1 MRSKPLLVGITGGIG
16 AGKSIVCEVFN
27 VLKVPVYEADMRA
40 KALMEESHEVV
51 TQIKSFFGEES
62 YQDTGKLNRS
72 YLSAE
77 VFNNTEN
84 LEKINQIVHPAV
96 EQDFNSWVASKAGY
110 PYVLK
115 EAALLVETGSF
126 KMLDSLIVVTAP
138 ENVRIQ
144 RVLKRDKHRTAQ
156 EVKAIISN
164 QLAEEKKVEK
174 AKFVINNDEG
184 SMLLPQI
191 LKIHDFFINL
201 QRTG

>member
-1 MRSKPLLVGITGGIG
+1 MRNKPLLVGITGGIG

-27 VLKVPVYEADMRA
+27 VLKVPVYEADVRA
-40 KALMEESHEVV
+40 KALMEESSEVV
-51 TQIKSFFGEES
+51 TKIKSFFGEES
-62 YQDTGKLNRS
+62 YLDTGKLNRT

-96 EQDFNSWVASKAGY
+96 EQDFNSWVASKAKY
-110 PYVLK
+110 SYVLK

-126 KMLDSLIVVTAP
+126 KKLDSLIVVTAP

-174 AKFVINNDEG
+174 AQFVINNDEG

-191 LKIHDFFINL
+191 IKINDFFINL
-201 QRTG
+201 GRTG